1 MATSTHEL
9 DLPPGQAAATAASR
23 LRLVIGALMLVLLMA
38 SLDQTIVSTALP
50 TIVGDLGGLSH
61 LSWVVTAYL
70 LASTVVSPLY
80 GKLGDMY
87 GRKRI
92 LQTAIVVFLGGSA
105 LCGVA
110 HSMTQLILFR
120 GVQGLG
126 GGGLMVTA
134 MAVIGDLV
142 PPRDRGRY
150 QGLFGAVFGVST
162 VAGPLLG
169 GFFVD
174 NLTWR
179 WIFYVNLPIGILA
192 VAVIGAVFQSRETSK
207 RRHRI
212 DYLGTLVLTGAL
224 SAIVLYTSLG
234 GTTYPWG
241 STKLVAMLTC
251 GVALLVLFPFVE
263 AHAAEPIL
271 PLELFRNRTYS
282 TTSAIGFV
290 VGVSLFGSVTFLPL
304 YLQVV
309 KGHTP
314 TVSGLL
320 MTPMMAGLLATSIA
334 SGYIISRTGR
344 YRRFPI
350 AGTALA
356 TVALYL
362 LSRLGVATPTAT
374 AGAYMLLLGLGIGMV
389 LQVIVLAAQ
398 NAVPYRLLGVATSG
412 SALARQV
419 GGSIGVAAFGA
430 IFSNE
435 LNHQLAQRLA
445 GAAHVPTGANPA
457 VAKHLPPAIH
467 APYIASFAAALHP
480 VFLAASA
487 ISLSAFALSWLL
499 RDIPLRQTAS
509 APTEGVGETF
519 ALPGEHDSARELERI
534 ASAQVS
540 GAERARFC
548 RRARRASKTDLTSE
562 ELCLLAKVGAQ
573 GRPTVPL
580 TGDGLVAVAADLERR
595 GLISDGDARFALTP
609 AGRSTLEQIRE
620 SARAEL
626 SERCAIWACDDD
638 PEADAALRRVASS
651 LLEQRRARQSPG
663 IGMAAASRSLSCMSF
678 IHRKN
683 GRREAVT
690 PHDAG
695 ELSRSQEA
703 PMVIT
708 PQPLVDLAKQL
719 ASGGRRMASHRRR
732 ERADS

>member
-1 MATSTHEL
+1 
-9 DLPPGQAAATAASR
+9 
-23 LRLVIGALMLVLLMA
+23 MLVLLMA

-61 LSWVVTAYL
+61 LSWVVTSYL

-92 LQTAIVVFLGGSA
+92 LQTAIVVFLAGSA

-110 HSMTQLILFR
+110 QGMTQLIVFR
-120 GVQGLG
+120 GIQGLG
-126 GGGLMVTA
+126 GGGLMVTS
-134 MAVIGDLV
+134 MAVVGDLV

-150 QGLFGAVFGVST
+150 QGLFGAAFGVST

-174 NLTWR
+174 NLSWR
-179 WIFYVNLPIGILA
+179 WIFYVNLPIGLLA
-192 VAVIGAVFQSRETSK
+192 IAVIAAVFQSHETSK
-207 RRHRI
+207 RRHQI
-212 DYLGTLVLTGAL
+212 DYLGTLVLTGGL
-224 SAIVLYTSLG
+224 SAVVLYTSLG
-234 GTTYPWG
+234 GTTYGWG
-241 STKLVAMLTC
+241 STPMLVMITC
-251 GVALLVLFPFVE
+251 GVALLALFPFVE

-314 TVSGLL
+314 TASGLL

-362 LSRLGVATPTAT
+362 LSRLGVATSTPTA
-374 AGAYMLLLGLGIGMV
+374 GVYMLLLGLGIGMV

-412 SALARQV
+412 SALVRQV
-419 GGSIGVAAFGA
+419 GGSIGVSAFGA

-435 LNHQLAQRLA
+435 LTHQLAQRVPA
-445 GAAHVPTGANPA
+445 AAHVPTGASPE
-457 VAKHLPPAIH
+457 VVKHLPPAIH

-487 ISLSAFALSWLL
+487 ISLTAFGLSWLL
-499 RDIPLRQTAS
+499 RDVPLRKTAS
-509 APTEGVGETF
+509 APTESVGETF
-519 ALPGEHDSARELERI
+519 AVPGEESSARQLERV
-534 ASAQVS
+534 ASSQVS
-540 GAERARFC
+540 GVVRHRFC
-548 RRARRASKTDLTSE
+548 RRARHAAKPALTSV
-562 ELCLLAKVGAQ
+562 ELCLLAKVSKH
-573 GRPTVPL
+573 GRTTVPDL
-580 TGDGLVAVAADLERR
+580 AGEVGVADDRVAAVVAGLERR
-595 GLISDGDARFALTP
+595 GLVADTGGVPELTP
-609 AGRSTLEQIRE
+609 AGRGTLTQIVE
-620 SARAEL
+620 SGRAEL
-626 SERCAIWACDDD
+626 FERCAIWRCDDD
-638 PEADAALRRVASS
+638 PEAAAALRRVAES
-651 LLEQRRARQSPG
+651 LVEQVP
-663 IGMAAASRSLSCMSF
+663 AAS
-678 IHRKN
+678 
-683 GRREAVT
+683 
-690 PHDAG
+690 
-695 ELSRSQEA
+695 
-703 PMVIT
+703 
-708 PQPLVDLAKQL
+708 
-719 ASGGRRMASHRRR
+719 
-732 ERADS
+732 

>member
-1 MATSTHEL
+1 MAASAHEL
-9 DLPPGQAAATAASR
+9 DLRSAPPAATAAPR

-92 LQTAIVVFLGGSA
+92 LQTAIVVFLAGSV

-110 HSMTQLILFR
+110 QSMTQLIVFR

-134 MAVIGDLV
+134 MAVVGDLV

-150 QGLFGAVFGVST
+150 QGFFGAAFGVST

-192 VAVIGAVFQSRETSK
+192 VAVIGAVFQSRETS
-207 RRHRI
+207 RQRHQI

-241 STKLVAMLTC
+241 SVPMLVMLT
-251 GVALLVLFPFVE
+251 GGLALLALFPFVE
-263 AHAAEPIL
+263 ARAAEPIL

-314 TVSGLL
+314 TASGLL
-320 MTPMMAGLLATSIA
+320 MTPMMAGLLVTSIA

-356 TVALYL
+356 TIALYL
-362 LSRLGVATPTAT
+362 LSRLGVATSTTT

-398 NAVPYRLLGVATSG
+398 NAAPYRLLGVATSG
-412 SALARQV
+412 SALVRQV

-435 LNHQLAQRLA
+435 LTHQLAQRLP
-445 GAAHVPTGANPA
+445 GSPVPTGANPA
-457 VAKHLPPAIH
+457 VVSQLPPAIH
-467 APYIASFAAALHP
+467 SPYIESFAAALHP

-487 ISLSAFALSWLL
+487 ISLTAFALSWLL
-499 RDIPLRQTAS
+499 RDVPLRQTAS
-509 APTEGVGETF
+509 ATTDGVGETF
-519 ALPGEHDSARELERI
+519 AVPGEHSSARALERI

-540 GAERARFC
+540 GAERSRFC
-548 RRARRASKTDLTSE
+548 RRARHASKTDLTSE
-562 ELCLLAKVGAQ
+562 ELCLLAKVGKNGGTTAPDLA
-573 GRPTVPL
+573 GDRP
-580 TGDGLVAVAADLERR
+580 VAVAAGLERS
-595 GLISDGDARFALTP
+595 GLVSDDGGGIALTP
-609 AGRSTLEQIRE
+609 AGRSTLSQIVE
-620 SARAEL
+620 SGRAEL
-626 SERCAIWACDDD
+626 SRRCAIWQCDDD
-638 PEADAALRRVASS
+638 AEADAALRRVAFS
-651 LLEQRRARQSPG
+651 LIEQR
-663 IGMAAASRSLSCMSF
+663 
-678 IHRKN
+678 
-683 GRREAVT
+683 
-690 PHDAG
+690 
-695 ELSRSQEA
+695 
-703 PMVIT
+703 
-708 PQPLVDLAKQL
+708 
-719 ASGGRRMASHRRR
+719 
-732 ERADS
+732 

>member
-1 MATSTHEL
+1 MAASAHEL
-9 DLPPGQAAATAASR
+9 GLPQAPIATAAPR

-87 GRKRI
+87 GRKRV

-110 HSMTQLILFR
+110 QSMTQLILFR

-126 GGGLMVTA
+126 GGGLMVTV
-134 MAVIGDLV
+134 MAVVGDLV
-142 PPRDRGRY
+142 APRDRGRY
-150 QGLFGAVFGVST
+150 QGLFGAAFGVST

-192 VAVIGAVFQSRETSK
+192 VAVIGAVFQSRETS
-207 RRHRI
+207 RQRHQI

-241 STKLVAMLTC
+241 STKMLVMLTC
-251 GVALLVLFPFVE
+251 GVALLALFPFVE
-263 AHAAEPIL
+263 ARAAEPIL
-271 PLELFRNRTYS
+271 PPELFRNRTYS

-290 VGVSLFGSVTFLPL
+290 VGVSLFGAVTFLPL

-314 TVSGLL
+314 TESGLL
-320 MTPMMAGLLATSIA
+320 MTPMMVGLLATSIA

-356 TVALYL
+356 TVALFL
-362 LSRLGVATPTAT
+362 LSRLGVTTSTAT
-374 AGAYMLLLGLGIGMV
+374 AGVYMLLLGLGIGMV

-412 SALARQV
+412 SALVRQV

-430 IFSNE
+430 IFSNQ
-435 LNHQLAQRLA
+435 LTHQLAQRLPVTM
-445 GAAHVPTGANPA
+445 HVPTGANPEM
-457 VAKHLPPAIH
+457 VKQLPPAIH
-467 APYIASFAAALHP
+467 APYVASFAAALHP
-480 VFLAASA
+480 VFLAAAA
-487 ISLSAFALSWLL
+487 IAFVAFCLSWLL
-499 RDIPLRQTAS
+499 RDVHLRESAA
-509 APTEGVGETF
+509 APTSSVGETF
-519 ALPGEHDSARELERI
+519 AVPGEDNSARELERI

-540 GAERARFC
+540 GAERERF
-548 RRARRASKTDLTSE
+548 RLRARHSAQAELTSA
-562 ELCLLAKVGAQ
+562 ELSLLTKLSRH
-573 GRPTVPL
+573 GRTTVPDL
-580 TGDGLVAVAADLERR
+580 AADVGVAGDQLAALAARLARR
-595 GLISDGDARFALTP
+595 RLVSNGGASLALTP
-609 AGRSTLEQIRE
+609 AGLGALTEIVE
-620 SARAEL
+620 SGRAEL
-626 SERCAIWACDDD
+626 SKRCAVWRCDED
-638 PEADAALRRVASS
+638 PEAAAVLRRVAES
-651 LLEQRRARQSPG
+651 LVEHLPTVR
-663 IGMAAASRSLSCMSF
+663 
-678 IHRKN
+678 
-683 GRREAVT
+683 
-690 PHDAG
+690 
-695 ELSRSQEA
+695 
-703 PMVIT
+703 
-708 PQPLVDLAKQL
+708 
-719 ASGGRRMASHRRR
+719 
-732 ERADS
+732 

>member
-1 MATSTHEL
+1 MAAH
-9 DLPPGQAAATAASR
+9 Q

-50 TIVGDLGGLSH
+50 TIVGDLGGLSN

-70 LASTVVSPLY
+70 LASTVVAPVY

-92 LQTAIVVFLGGSA
+92 LQAAIVIFLAGSV

-110 HSMTQLILFR
+110 ETMTQLIAFR
-120 GVQGLG
+120 ALQGLG

-134 MAVIGDLV
+134 MAVVGDLV
-142 PPRDRGRY
+142 APRDRGRY
-150 QGLFGAVFGVST
+150 QGLFGAAFGVST

-174 NLTWR
+174 NLSWR
-179 WIFYVNLPIGILA
+179 WIFYVNLPIGALA
-192 VAVIGAVFQSRETSK
+192 LAVIGAVFQARETP
-207 RRHRI
+207 RARHRI
-212 DYLGTLVLTGAL
+212 DYLGTVVLAGGL
-224 SAIVLYTSLG
+224 SAIVLYASLG
-234 GTTYPWG
+234 GTTYAWG
-241 STKLVAMLTC
+241 STPMVLMLTG
-251 GVALLVLFPFVE
+251 GVALLAIFPFVE

-271 PLELFRNRTYS
+271 PLELFRNRTFA

-320 MTPMMAGLLATSIA
+320 MTPMMAGLLATSIV
-334 SGYIISRTGR
+334 SGFVISRTGR

-362 LSRLGVATPTAT
+362 LSRLGVTTSTIT

-412 SALARQV
+412 SALVRQV
-419 GGSIGVAAFGA
+419 GGSIGVAFFGA

-435 LNHQLAQRLA
+435 LTHQLAQRLPA
-445 GAAHVPTGANPA
+445 AAHVPTGANPEL
-457 VAKHLPPAIH
+457 VKQLPPAVH

-480 VFLAASA
+480 LFLAASA
-487 ISLSAFALSWLL
+487 ISLTAFGLSWLL
-499 RDIPLRQTAS
+499 RDVPLRKTAS

-519 ALPGEHDSARELERI
+519 AVPGEHSSARELERI
-534 ASAQVS
+534 ASSHVS
-540 GAERARFC
+540 GAERHRFC
-548 RRARRASKTDLTSE
+548 WRARHAAKTAVTSL
-562 ELCLLAKVGAQ
+562 ELRLLANVSKQ
-573 GRPTVPL
+573 GRTTIRALAGEVGVA
-580 TGDGLVAVAADLERR
+580 GDGIAGLVAGLAQR
-595 GLISDGDARFALTP
+595 GLVLDDGRWIALTP
-609 AGRSTLEQIRE
+609 VGRQTLTQIIE
-620 SARAEL
+620 SGRAQL
-626 SERCAIWACDDD
+626 SERCAVWQCEED
-638 PEADAALRRVASS
+638 PEAAAALRRVAAS
-651 LLEQRRARQSPG
+651 LVEQGPVRRRA
-663 IGMAAASRSLSCMSF
+663 AAAGRHSHGSR
-678 IHRKN
+678 
-683 GRREAVT
+683 VT
-690 PHDAG
+690 
-695 ELSRSQEA
+695 
-703 PMVIT
+703 
-708 PQPLVDLAKQL
+708 
-719 ASGGRRMASHRRR
+719 
-732 ERADS
+732 

>member
-1 MATSTHEL
+1 
-9 DLPPGQAAATAASR
+9 
-23 LRLVIGALMLVLLMA
+23 MLVLLMA

-50 TIVGDLGGLSH
+50 TIVGDLGGLSRF
-61 LSWVVTAYL
+61 SWVVTAYL
-70 LASTVVSPLY
+70 LASTVVSPVY
-80 GKLGDMY
+80 GKLGDVY

-92 LQTAIVVFLGGSA
+92 LQTAIVVFLAGSA

-110 HSMTQLILFR
+110 QTMTQLIVFR
-120 GVQGLG
+120 GIQGLG

-134 MAVIGDLV
+134 MAIVGDLV
-142 PPRDRGRY
+142 APRDRGRY
-150 QGLFGAVFGVST
+150 QGLFGAAFGVST

-207 RRHRI
+207 RRHQI
-212 DYLGTLVLTGAL
+212 DYLGALVLTGAL

-241 STKLVAMLTC
+241 STPMLAMLAS
-251 GVALLVLFPFVE
+251 GIALLALFPFVE

-271 PLELFRNRTYS
+271 PLELFRNRTYA

-314 TVSGLL
+314 TASGLL

-334 SGYIISRTGR
+334 SGYVISRTGR

-362 LSRLGVATPTAT
+362 LSRLVVTTPTLT

-412 SALARQV
+412 SALVRQV
-419 GGSIGVAAFGA
+419 GGSIGVSVFGA
-430 IFSNE
+430 IFANQ
-435 LNHQLAQRLA
+435 LAHQLAQRVPA
-445 GAAHVPTGANPA
+445 GAHVPTGANPE
-457 VAKHLPPAIH
+457 VVKHLPPAIH

-480 VFLAASA
+480 VFLAAAA
-487 ISLSAFALSWLL
+487 ISLTAFGLSWLL
-499 RDIPLRQTAS
+499 RDLPLRKTAS

-519 ALPGEHDSARELERI
+519 AVPGEQSSARELERI
-534 ASAQVS
+534 AGSHVS
-540 GAERARFC
+540 GAERHRFC
-548 RRARRASKTDLTSE
+548 RRVRHAAKTALASV
-562 ELCLLAKVGAQ
+562 ELCLLAKVGKH
-573 GRPTVPL
+573 GRTTIRDLAGEV
-580 TGDGLVAVAADLERR
+580 GVADDRIASVAAGLERR
-595 GLISDGDARFALTP
+595 GLVFDDGVWIALTV
-609 AGRSTLEQIRE
+609 AGHRTLSQIIE
-620 SARAEL
+620 SGRAEL
-626 SERCAIWACDDD
+626 SERCAIWQCDDD
-638 PEADAALRRVASS
+638 PEAAAALRRVAAS
-651 LLEQRRARQSPG
+651 LVEQVPATR
-663 IGMAAASRSLSCMSF
+663 
-678 IHRKN
+678 
-683 GRREAVT
+683 
-690 PHDAG
+690 
-695 ELSRSQEA
+695 
-703 PMVIT
+703 
-708 PQPLVDLAKQL
+708 
-719 ASGGRRMASHRRR
+719 
-732 ERADS
+732 

>member
-1 MATSTHEL
+1 
-9 DLPPGQAAATAASR
+9 
-23 LRLVIGALMLVLLMA
+23 MLVLLMA

-50 TIVGDLGGLSH
+50 TIAGDLGGLSRF
-61 LSWVVTAYL
+61 SWVVTAYL
-70 LASTVVSPLY
+70 LASTVVSPVY
-80 GKLGDMY
+80 GKLGDVY

-92 LQTAIVVFLGGSA
+92 LQTAIVVFLAGSA

-110 HSMTQLILFR
+110 QTMTQLIVFR
-120 GVQGLG
+120 GIQGLG

-134 MAVIGDLV
+134 MAIVGDLV
-142 PPRDRGRY
+142 APRDRGRY
-150 QGLFGAVFGVST
+150 QGLFGAAFGVST

-179 WIFYVNLPIGILA
+179 WIFYVNLPIGLLA

-207 RRHRI
+207 RRHQI
-212 DYLGTLVLTGAL
+212 DYLGALVLTGAL

-241 STKLVAMLTC
+241 STPMLAMLAS
-251 GVALLVLFPFVE
+251 GVALLALFPFVE

-271 PLELFRNRTYS
+271 PLELFRNRTYA

-290 VGVSLFGSVTFLPL
+290 VGVSLFGSVTLLPL

-314 TVSGLL
+314 TESGLL
-320 MTPMMAGLLATSIA
+320 MTPMMAGLLATSIV

-362 LSRLGVATPTAT
+362 LSRLVVTTPTVT

-412 SALARQV
+412 SALVRQV
-419 GGSIGVAAFGA
+419 GGSIGVSVFGA
-430 IFSNE
+430 IFSNQ
-435 LNHQLAQRLA
+435 LAHQLAQRVPA
-445 GAAHVPTGANPA
+445 GAHVPTGANPE
-457 VAKHLPPAIH
+457 VVKHLPPAIH

-487 ISLSAFALSWLL
+487 ISLTAFGLSWLL
-499 RDIPLRQTAS
+499 RDLPLRKTAS

-519 ALPGEHDSARELERI
+519 AVPGEQSSALELERI

-540 GAERARFC
+540 GAERHRFC
-548 RRARRASKTDLTSE
+548 RRARQAVKAILTSV
-562 ELCLLAKVGAQ
+562 ELCLLAKVSKH
-573 GRPTVPL
+573 GRT
-580 TGDGLVAVAADLERR
+580 TIGDLAGEMGVADDRVASVAAGLERR
-595 GLISDGDARFALTP
+595 GLVLDDGGWVALTP
-609 AGRSTLEQIRE
+609 VGRRTLTQIID

-626 SERCAIWACDDD
+626 SERCAIWRCDDD
-638 PEADAALRRVASS
+638 PEAAAALRRVAVS
-651 LLEQRRARQSPG
+651 LVEQVPAGSAV
-663 IGMAAASRSLSCMSF
+663 AAA
-678 IHRKN
+678 
-683 GRREAVT
+683 
-690 PHDAG
+690 
-695 ELSRSQEA
+695 
-703 PMVIT
+703 
-708 PQPLVDLAKQL
+708 QPTVDL
-719 ASGGRRMASHRRR
+719 
-732 ERADS
+732 

>member
-1 MATSTHEL
+1 
-9 DLPPGQAAATAASR
+9 
-23 LRLVIGALMLVLLMA
+23 MLVLLMA

-50 TIVGDLGGLSH
+50 TIVGDLGGLSRF
-61 LSWVVTAYL
+61 SWVVTAYL
-70 LASTVVSPLY
+70 LASTVVSPVY
-80 GKLGDMY
+80 GKLGDVY

-92 LQTAIVVFLGGSA
+92 LQTAIVIFLAGSA

-110 HSMTQLILFR
+110 QTMTQLIVFR
-120 GVQGLG
+120 GIQGLG

-134 MAVIGDLV
+134 MAIVGDLV
-142 PPRDRGRY
+142 APRDRGRY
-150 QGLFGAVFGVST
+150 QGLFGAAFGVST

-207 RRHRI
+207 RRHQI
-212 DYLGTLVLTGAL
+212 DYLGALVLTGAL

-241 STKLVAMLTC
+241 STPMLAMLAS
-251 GVALLVLFPFVE
+251 GVALLALFPFVE

-271 PLELFRNRTYS
+271 PLELFRNRTYA

-314 TVSGLL
+314 TASGLL

-334 SGYIISRTGR
+334 SGYVISRTGR

-362 LSRLGVATPTAT
+362 LSRLVVTTPTVT

-412 SALARQV
+412 SALVRQV
-419 GGSIGVAAFGA
+419 GGSIGVSVFGA
-430 IFSNE
+430 IFANQ
-435 LNHQLAQRLA
+435 LAHQLAQRVPA
-445 GAAHVPTGANPA
+445 GAHVPTGANPE
-457 VAKHLPPAIH
+457 VVKQLPPAIH

-487 ISLSAFALSWLL
+487 ISLTAFGLSWLL
-499 RDIPLRQTAS
+499 RDVPLRKTAS
-509 APTEGVGETF
+509 APTAGVGETF
-519 ALPGEHDSARELERI
+519 AVPGEQSSARELERI
-534 ASAQVS
+534 ASSQVS
-540 GAERARFC
+540 GAERHRFC
-548 RRARRASKTDLTSE
+548 RRARHAAKTALTSV
-562 ELCLLAKVGAQ
+562 ELCLLAKVSKH
-573 GRPTVPL
+573 GRT
-580 TGDGLVAVAADLERR
+580 TIGDLAGEVGVADDRVASVAAGLERR
-595 GLISDGDARFALTP
+595 GLLLDDGGWIALT
-609 AGRSTLEQIRE
+609 AVGHLTHTQIIE
-620 SARAEL
+620 SGRAEL
-626 SERCAIWACDDD
+626 SERCAIWQCDDD
-638 PEADAALRRVASS
+638 PEAAAALRRVAVS
-651 LLEQRRARQSPG
+651 LVEQVP
-663 IGMAAASRSLSCMSF
+663 AA
-678 IHRKN
+678 H
-683 GRREAVT
+683 
-690 PHDAG
+690 
-695 ELSRSQEA
+695 
-703 PMVIT
+703 
-708 PQPLVDLAKQL
+708 
-719 ASGGRRMASHRRR
+719 
-732 ERADS
+732 